1 MAATRSKEPESQNQ
15 MTKTD
20 AHATILFFG
29 STTDSVIV
37 LEKLTTVPT
46 CTIAAVVTQP
56 PRPIGRKQTVTPT
69 PTEIWATAHRIPVLS
84 FPSNPEKPW
93 LYADERQ
100 VVDALQPIRADILIS
115 ASYGIKIPQ
124 ETITRAPL
132 GGINIHPSI
141 LPHWRGADPVPWAIM
156 SGDRQIGVT
165 IVTLSE
171 TFDQG
176 RILAQE
182 KIPIG
187 PHDTSDPLRTTLFTI
202 GANILA
208 SILPDI
214 LHGKHKPLPVH
225 PSDTKLPYAK
235 KFKREDGFEPWDGL
249 LRAVTDGTDASR
261 IERKFRALH
270 PWPGIW
276 TLVRQDQD
284 GKHTD
289 TGKRLKILKVHLDN
303 AILAI
308 DEVQLEGKKA
318 VSWKQFADAYLT
330 PVS

>member
-1 MAATRSKEPESQNQ
+1 MNTHG
-15 MTKTD
+15 T
-20 AHATILFFG
+20 TILFFG

-37 LEKLTTVPT
+37 LEKLITVPG
-46 CTIAAVVTQP
+46 CTVAAVVTQP
-56 PRPIGRKQTVTPT
+56 ARPIGRKQIVTPT
-69 PTEIWATAHRIPVLS
+69 PTEIWATAHHIPVLS

-93 LYADERQ
+93 LYADEQQ
-100 VVDALQPIRADILIS
+100 VIDALQPIRADVLIS
-115 ASYGIKIPQ
+115 ASYGIKIPK
-124 ETITRAPL
+124 ESIIRAQL

-156 SGDRQIGVT
+156 SGDHQIGVT

-171 TFDQG
+171 TFDEG
-176 RILAQE
+176 SILAQQ

-187 PHDTSDPLRTTLFTI
+187 PDDTSDPLRTKLFTM
-202 GANILA
+202 GADMLTT
-208 SILPDI
+208 ILPNI
-214 LHGKHKPLPVH
+214 VRGKHKPMPAH
-225 PSDTKLPYAK
+225 PSDIKLPYAK

-270 PWPGIW
+270 PWPGVW

-284 GKHTD
+284 EKHTD
-289 TGKRLKILKVHLDN
+289 TGKRLKILKLRLN
-303 AILAI
+303 NTILAI
-308 DEVQLEGKKA
+308 DEVQLEGKKP
-318 VSWKQFADAYLT
+318 VSWKQFAEAYLL